1 KLQKEMNMPTKLT
14 QCKLSLEDITN
25 EEREIA
31 KLAIKDTCTL
41 TNPKV
46 PTEDDIINI
55 LKNIK

>member
-1 KLQKEMNMPTKLT
+1 MNMPTKLT